1 MLNNKIGFQMSLDF
15 IRIKIKLIYI
25 IMYISIQP
33 SMLFFLFLIL
43 NVNGFRRKIDNKYL
57 SNTCIKYEQDDWS
70 HGEVEWEFTEKSY
83 MNKFNFSYKEHNYK
97 VKNKIIIVKKEKS
110 NNYYA
115 FYSGL
120 LKTFYKELLTNQNL
134 ILFLEDLCFTLHYS
148 NINSTFIFIILN
160 YLLRLK
166 YEYNKNTEI
175 INMKR
180 YNISEL
186 DNYLY
191 IKKTSSLFIFTLLAI
206 FGRNVHNAE

>member
-1 MLNNKIGFQMSLDF
+1 MLLDF
-15 IRIKIKLIYI
+15 IYINFVNIIKLIYI

-33 SMLFFLFLIL
+33 KMLFFLFLISSA
-43 NVNGFRRKIDNKYL
+43 NGFRRRIDNNKYL
-57 SNTCIKYEQDDWS
+57 SNSYIKYECDDWS

-83 MNKFNFSYKEHNYK
+83 MNKFNISYKEINYK
-97 VKNKIIIVKKEKS
+97 QKNNKSIIVKKEKS

-134 ILFLEDLCFTLHYS
+134 ILFLEDLSFTLHYS
-148 NINSTFIFIILN
+148 NINSTFTFIILN

-166 YEYNKNTEI
+166 YEYNKNIEI
-175 INMKR
+175 INMKK

-186 DNYLY
+186 NNYLY
-191 IKKTSSLFIFTLLAI
+191 IKKTSSLLIFTLFAI
-206 FGRNVHNAE
+206 FGRNIHNAE

>member
-1 MLNNKIGFQMSLDF
+1 
-15 IRIKIKLIYI
+15 
-25 IMYISIQP
+25 
-33 SMLFFLFLIL
+33 MLFFLFLIS
-43 NVNGFRRKIDNKYL
+43 NVNGFRRKIDNKCL
-57 SNTCIKYEQDDWS
+57 TCIKYEPDDWS

-83 MNKFNFSYKEHNYK
+83 LNKFNFSHKENNYK

-120 LKTFYKELLTNQNL
+120 LKTFYRELLTNQNM
-134 ILFLEDLCFTLHYS
+134 ILFLEDLCFTLNYS
-148 NINSTFIFIILN
+148 NINSTFMFIILN

-166 YEYNKNTEI
+166 YEYNKNIEI

-186 DNYLY
+186 DSYLY
-191 IKKTSSLFIFTLLAI
+191 IKKTSSLFIFTLIAI

>member
-1 MLNNKIGFQMSLDF
+1 
-15 IRIKIKLIYI
+15 
-25 IMYISIQP
+25 
-33 SMLFFLFLIL
+33 MLFFLFLIL
-43 NVNGFRRKIDNKYL
+43 NVNVNGFRRKIDNKYL

-83 MNKFNFSYKEHNYK
+83 INKFNFSYKEKNYK
-97 VKNKIIIVKKEKS
+97 PINNNKIIIIKKEKS

-134 ILFLEDLCFTLHYS
+134 ILFLEDLSFTLHYS
-148 NINSTFIFIILN
+148 NINSTFMFIIIN

-166 YEYNKNTEI
+166 YEYNKNIEI
-175 INMKR
+175 LNMKK

-186 DNYLY
+186 NNYLY
-191 IKKTSSLFIFTLLAI
+191 IKKISSLFIFTLFAI